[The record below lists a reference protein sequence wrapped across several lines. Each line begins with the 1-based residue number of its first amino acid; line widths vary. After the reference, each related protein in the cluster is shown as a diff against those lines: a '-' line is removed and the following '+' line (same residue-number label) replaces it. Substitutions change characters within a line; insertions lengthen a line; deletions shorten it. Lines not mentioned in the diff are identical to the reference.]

1 MDTNI
6 GSTISSE
13 NIENFDIK
21 HTYVAIVTMST
32 IYGLYVVGLW
42 IFRKIEKNKTQM
54 DDVQKLETANTDRTT

>member
-1 MDTNI
+1 
-6 GSTISSE
+6 
-13 NIENFDIK
+13 
-21 HTYVAIVTMST
+21 MST